1 MGNFGEVFRG
11 KGMKSVEDYRQ
22 GFLDGM
28 SADQKCPQILMI
40 MGKTFDE
47 ILKLILKDEENMAT
61 ISMTRREAE
70 AKLFDAR
77 IPRDISGNY
86 QIIDVLQALG
96 LLHIQEEKA
105 ILNVT
110 NLSPVIIK
118 RHGKIVYE
126 E

>member
-1 MGNFGEVFRG
+1 
-11 KGMKSVEDYRQ
+11 MKSVEDYRQ

-28 SADQKCPQILMI
+28 SADQKCPQTLMVL
-40 MGKTFDE
+40 GKTFDE
-47 ILKLILKDEENMAT
+47 IIELILKDEENMAT

-96 LLHIQEEKA
+96 LLHIQEDRLIIDHVDKK
-105 ILNVT
+105 
-110 NLSPVIIK
+110 PVIIK
-118 RHGKIVYE
+118 RHGKIVHE